1 MCIKRYCPKSGGGGG
16 PSTSGVKWYPCIDT
30 GGVESHTLSVE
41 CDPSDANVVE
51 NVSCEIPTLGKGDC
65 DFVADFVHTAADTDD
80 DSSSDECDSVGA
92 DNITIAD
99 THHFWESESISLK
112 DSASAHTSVKG

>member
-1 MCIKRYCPKSGGGGG
+1 MGHLKRYCPKSGG
-16 PSTSGVKWYPCIDT
+16 PSTSGAKWYPCIDT

-51 NVSCEIPTLGKGDC
+51 NVSGEIPVLGKGDC

-80 DSSSDECDSVGA
+80 ESTDECDSVGA
-92 DNITIAD
+92 DNR
-99 THHFWESESISLK
+99 E
-112 DSASAHTSVKG
+112 VR